1 LHLPKQP
8 RNDRRADYACEQFGR
23 PRSPPEGRCLTVSGR
38 TSRLRITLY
47 PLQHS
52 VGCIRDWGTND
63 KKERRSSTL
72 ALVRLLAPANVAIG
86 ESSAFL
92 DPMIFRLLQSYYK
105 VSNLDDNLLDHLLAA
120 APQGSVVWSYS
131 ARASTFSWSM
141 K

>member
-1 LHLPKQP
+1 
-8 RNDRRADYACEQFGR
+8 
-23 PRSPPEGRCLTVSGR
+23 
-38 TSRLRITLY
+38 LRITLY

-92 DPMIFRLLQSYYK
+92 DPTGFQ
-105 VSNLDDNLLDHLLAA
+105 
-120 APQGSVVWSYS
+120 
-131 ARASTFSWSM
+131 
-141 K
+141 